1 MFVNKTSQGEQ
12 FLLETVVMAAI
23 LLFLVKRACLYIKG
37 TRFQKNVW
45 EMSSWLFRISG
56 LYPEGFLREYAKI
69 NIHSFLCYM
78 QKETELTQTYKY
90 ILHTISWLSYGA
102 TFLREFNFWDRRFF
116 LLSAGTNFWD
126 CERLVFRARYEFF
139 AIFRKWR
146 SQRLLFN
153 YFVSWKG
160 R

>member
-45 EMSSWLFRISG
+45 EMSSWLFGISG

-90 ILHTISWLSYGA
+90 ILHAISWLSYGT
-102 TFLREFNFWDRRFF
+102 TFLREFNFGIGDSFCFLPELIFGIVKDWFF
-116 LLSAGTNFWD
+116 VLGMNFLQFS
-126 CERLVFRARYEFF
+126 ESGV
-139 AIFRKWR
+139 R
-146 SQRLLFN
+146 SVCCSTIL
-153 YFVSWKG
+153 
-160 R
+160 